1 MITGTGR
8 LTRLGLR
15 TGGIGLLLV
24 VVLTAGLVTLIAGSI
39 TALYGDA
46 GERLRYAETIGT
58 SPASL
63 AFNGRGYGLE
73 TIGGITAF
81 EIGFIGQLLFP
92 LLAVHVALRH
102 TRREEEAGRT
112 EVLTA
117 GRVGRLAPLAA
128 GKILVAGVCL
138 AIGVLMFAGLVAVGL
153 PATGSAW
160 YAAGIAVFM
169 LFFGMVGL
177 LLGQL
182 AQSAR
187 TAYLTGLALI
197 TGAFLLRAVID
208 GMGWAA
214 LWLSPLGWLPEVRA
228 FAEPQAWPLVAYAAG
243 GVVLLGFAVLIA
255 RGRDL
260 GAGVLT
266 PRPGPA
272 RGRPG
277 LATVPGV
284 TWRLLKGPAL
294 TWVVIAVVWAACFG
308 ALTQEMSELIDAN
321 PALVAALG
329 AEGGVDIVT
338 SLAVVVVCLA
348 ATALAAQSAGRL
360 GAEES
365 AGRLGAV
372 LATRV
377 PRLRLWLGWW
387 SVVTV
392 LSLAVLALGTAALG
406 LATWAV
412 TGDAGAVGNALGVG
426 AGYAAPVAFVVAIAA
441 LLRAAAPQVAGMIW
455 LLVAWIVLVG
465 FLAETLRI
473 PDWARDLSP
482 LHLVGTLPQEDPAL
496 AAVLGLTA
504 GTVLAFTAS
513 ALAIGRRD
521 LRAG

>member
-1 MITGTGR
+1 MTGAVTTSTWP
-8 LTRLGLR
+8 LARLGLR
-15 TGGIGLLLV
+15 TGATGLLLI
-24 VVLTAGLVTLIAGSI
+24 VVLTAGLVTLVAASI
-39 TALYGDA
+39 EALYGDA
-46 GERLRYAETIGT
+46 GERLVYAETIGA
-58 SPASL
+58 SPAGL

-81 EIGFIGQLLFP
+81 EVGFIGQLLFP

-117 GRVGRLAPLAA
+117 GEVGRLAPLAA

-138 AIGVLMFAGLVAVGL
+138 AIGVLTLAGLVGVGL
-153 PATGSAW
+153 PAAGSAW
-160 YAAGIAVFM
+160 YAAGITMLM

-182 AQSAR
+182 AQSTR
-187 TAYLTGLALI
+187 TAYLTGLGLI
-197 TGAFLLRAVID
+197 TGAFLLRAVVD
-208 GMGWAA
+208 GLGWDTV
-214 LWLSPLGWLPEVRA
+214 WLSPLGWLPEVRA
-228 FAEPQAWPLVAYAAG
+228 FAEPQAWPLIAYAAG
-243 GVVLLGFAVLIA
+243 GAVLLGLAVLVA

-266 PRPGPA
+266 PRPGPG

-284 TWRLLKGPAL
+284 TWRLMKGPAL
-294 TWVVIAVVWAACFG
+294 TWAVIAVVWAACFG
-308 ALTQEMSELIDAN
+308 ALTEEMSRLIEAN
-321 PALVAALG
+321 PNLVEALG
-329 AEGGVDIVT
+329 VSGGVDIVT
-338 SLAVVVVCLA
+338 GLAVVIVCLA
-348 ATALAAQSAGRL
+348 ATAVAAQSAGRL

-365 AGRLGAV
+365 AGRLGAL

-377 PRLRLWLGWW
+377 PRVRLWLGWW
-387 SVVTV
+387 AVVTA
-392 LSLAVLALGTAALG
+392 LSLGATSLG

-412 TGDAGAVGNALGVG
+412 TGDSGALGNALGVG
-426 AGYAAPVAFVVAIAA
+426 VGYAVPVAFVASVAA
-441 LLRAAAPQVAGMIW
+441 LLRAAVPRVAGLVW
-455 LLVAWIVLVG
+455 LLVGWIVLVG

-482 LHLVGTLPQEDPAL
+482 LHLVGDLPQEDPAL
-496 AAVLGLTA
+496 AAVLGLA
-504 GTVLAFTAS
+504 AAAVVAFAAS